1 MLPRIETPPDA
12 ATVSAMDVRPV
23 LALIEAAHPHRGFTF
38 VGIGGHGGAGKST
51 LAEQIPDAQIVGT
64 DEFWDGK
71 GFDLARL
78 RAEVFEPLLAGRA
91 ASYDAWDWSAGRRG
105 DRRKIEPRR
114 IVVVEGVCA
123 LHRMFRDA
131 YDVRVWVEAPY
142 DVRLQRGV
150 ARDGEAA
157 RRTWV
162 EHWMPME
169 ERYVERDDPV
179 SCADIVVDGT
189 A

>member
-1 MLPRIETPPDA
+1 MN
-12 ATVSAMDVRPV
+12 VRPV
-23 LALIEAAHPHRGFTF
+23 IELIEAAHPHRGFSF

-51 LAEQIPDAQIVGT
+51 LAEQIPGAQIVST
-64 DEFWDGK
+64 DEFWDGH
-71 GFDLARL
+71 GFALARL
-78 RAEVFEPLLAGRA
+78 RAEVFEPLLAGGA
-91 ASYDAWDWSAGRRG
+91 ASYDTWDWSAGRRG
-105 DRRKIEPRR
+105 DRRKIDPRG

-131 YDVRVWVEAPY
+131 YDVRVWVDAPY
-142 DVRLQRGV
+142 DVRLARGV

-162 EHWMPME
+162 ERWMPME
-169 ERYVERDDPV
+169 DRYVERDNPV